1 MTLAFPRRGVSR
13 TETPPGAGTLGAGE
27 LSIAIAPRGA
37 AVRRL
42 RPLRPLRL
50 RLLHTAA
57 SGAAGRWT
65 RRPARARP
73 TLLRRSPLPHRARI
87 VLPLAQAP
95 PCPGDV
101 AGGPARGGAPP
112 GWVREVTLSRAFPRP
127 RPAPAGRR

>member
-13 TETPPGAGTLGAGE
+13 TEPPPGAGTLGAGE

-95 PCPGDV
+95 PCRGDV
-101 AGGPARGGAPP
+101 AGAPP
-112 GWVREVTLSRAFPRP
+112 RRPAPPRGPPQRLPPPPSPPP
-127 RPAPAGRR
+127 RPAPPARP